1 MTETE
6 FEQCINRICHGDRQ
20 GLKDIYEAYLPY
32 LYRTVYGIV
41 LNRED
46 AEDITGDFFVKLWS
60 LAPKYRPGGGHKGY
74 LATIARNMAVDY
86 LRKHRREI
94 PVEDPERR
102 SNAIRTCHP
111 SSSSESAETEGYGD
125 ASGGSPRRFRAGTP
139 ETKPTRTPEE
149 QVVADI
155 TLREALDSLKP
166 DEKRIISMKVLG
178 EMTFA
183 EISQLLEIPMG
194 TVTWKYQEGI
204 KRLRRY
210 GYE

>member
-1 MTETE
+1 MTEAE

-94 PVEDPERR
+94 PMGDPERR
-102 SNAIRTCHP
+102 SNASRTGHP
-111 SSSSESAETEGYGD
+111 LSFSESAETEGCGD
-125 ASGGSPRRFRAGTP
+125 ASGGSEHRTRAGTP
-139 ETKPTRTPEE
+139 ETKPNRTPEE
-149 QVVADI
+149 QVVAN
-155 TLREALDSLKP
+155 LSLQEALASLKP

-183 EISQLLEIPMG
+183 EISQLLGIPMG